1 MTDIAFAPIAAELL
15 VLLGAMA
22 ILLLAVTLKWE
33 MKGLLGLSYAALAG
47 GVIFSVMQWARVDDL
62 GPQLNWTGPD
72 GVTPL
77 IVMDHF
83 SAMAGIAV
91 YTVAFLAVVGASSL
105 VQTLGRRGAEFLALV
120 LLATAG
126 LHLMTSAANLIMLFI
141 GLETASIALYVIAGF
156 IRNGERSDESAMKY
170 FLLGS
175 FASAIFLYGVALTFA
190 ATGST
195 SLYGPGSIESF
206 LATDVFRNLVS
217 SGGESGVLLLGVA
230 LMVVGLGFKISAA
243 PFHQWAPDVYQG
255 APGGAVP
262 LMSAGVKVAGVA
274 ATARILVGAF
284 GTPVGTG
291 LWNDAVAA
299 IAVLSVVVGTVL
311 AIAQTDIKRMLAYS
325 GVAHAGFMLT
335 GLVSGVGGV
344 PAVWFYLAT
353 YAIQLVGAFLVTVIV
368 SGPRTGASPLTD
380 YQGLASRQPG
390 VALAMAILMLGLAGI
405 PLTAGFVGKVGV
417 FSAAID
423 AGFLWLAIAG
433 LVVAV
438 AGLFFYLRVIVI
450 MYFQTAPVA
459 AEGPGAATLHG
470 GEPDTSSQA
479 VLGFAVG
486 VTVVLG
492 VVPWP
497 LLNLLENAL
506 PL

>member
-1 MTDIAFAPIAAELL
+1 MENIGFFSIAAELIML
-15 VLLGAMA
+15 IGALA
-22 ILLLAVTLKWE
+22 VLLLAVTVKWE
-33 MKGLLGLSYAALAG
+33 TRWLLALSYAALVG
-47 GVIFSVMQWARVDDL
+47 GAILSVVQWASLDT
-62 GPQLNWTGPD
+62 TGPLLSWMGPD
-72 GVTPL
+72 LDTPL

-83 SAMAGIAV
+83 SAFAGIVIYSIALAAV
-91 YTVAFLAVVGASSL
+91 IGATSL
-105 VQTLGRRGAEFLALV
+105 VLTLGRRSAEFLALV

-156 IRNGERSDESAMKY
+156 VREGERSDESAMKY

-175 FASAIFLYGVALTFA
+175 FASAVFLYGVALTFA

-195 SLYGPGSIESF
+195 SLYGTGAISEFQSSATF
-206 LATDVFRNLVS
+206 TALAFGDETV
-217 SGGESGVLLLGVA
+217 GVLLPGIA
-230 LMVVGLGFKISAA
+230 LMLVGLGFKISAA

-262 LMSAGVKVAGVA
+262 LMSAGVKVAGIA
-274 ATARILVGAF
+274 AIARILVGAF
-284 GTPVGTG
+284 GTPLATE
-291 LWNDAVAA
+291 LWSGAVAA
-299 IAVLSVVVGTVL
+299 LAVLSVVVGSIL
-311 AIAQTDIKRMLAYS
+311 AIAQTDMKRMLAYS

-335 GLVSGVGGV
+335 GLVAGADGV
-344 PAVWFYLAT
+344 PAVWFYLST

-368 SGPRTGASPLTD
+368 SGPRTGASPFSD

-390 VALAMAILMLGLAGI
+390 VALAMAILMLGLGGI
-405 PLTAGFVGKVGV
+405 PLTAGFIGKVGV

-433 LVVAV
+433 LIAAV
-438 AGLFFYLRVIVI
+438 AGLFFYLRIIVV
-450 MYFQTAPVA
+450 MYFQPLVA
-459 AEGPGAATLHG
+459 AAVGPGTATLL
-470 GEPDTSSQA
+470 EQKPDAPAYLVLRLA
-479 VLGFAVG
+479 VA

-492 VVPWP
+492 IAPWP
-497 LLNLLENAL
+497 LLNLVENAI

>member
-1 MTDIAFAPIAAELL
+1 MSDIAFTPIAAEVL
-15 VLLGAMA
+15 VLLGALA
-22 ILLLAVTLKWE
+22 VLLLAVTLKWE
-33 MKGLLGLSYAALAG
+33 PQGLLGLSYVALAG

-62 GPQLNWTGPD
+62 GPQLNWSGP
-72 GVTPL
+72 GVQTPL

-83 SAMAGIAV
+83 SAMAGIV
-91 YTVAFLAVVGASSL
+91 IYSVAFLAVVGATSL
-105 VQTLGRRGAEFLALV
+105 VQTLGRRAAEFLALA

-126 LHLMTSAANLIMLFI
+126 LHMMTSAANLIMLFI

-156 IRNGERSDESAMKY
+156 VRDGERSDESAMKY
-170 FLLGS
+170 FILGS

-195 SLYGPGSIESF
+195 SIYGRASIEGF
-206 LATDVFRNLVS
+206 LTTGVFRDIVT
-217 SGGESGVLLLGVA
+217 SGGESGVLLLGIA
-230 LMVVGLGFKISAA
+230 LMLVGLGFKVSAA

-262 LMSAGVKVAGVA
+262 LMSAGVKVAGIA
-274 ATARILVGAF
+274 AMGRILVGGF
-284 GTPVGTG
+284 GTPVATG

-299 IAVLSVVVGTVL
+299 IAVLSVVVGSVL
-311 AIAQTDIKRMLAYS
+311 AIAQTDVKRMLAYS

-335 GLVSGVGGV
+335 GLVAGADGV

-353 YAIQLVGAFLVTVIV
+353 YAVQLVGAFLVTVIV
-368 SGPRTGASPLTD
+368 SGPRTGASPFSD
-380 YQGLASRQPG
+380 YQGLGSRKPG
-390 VALAMAILMLGLAGI
+390 VALAMAILMLGLGGI

-417 FSAAID
+417 FAAAIE

-438 AGLFFYLRVIVI
+438 AGLFFYLRIIVV
-450 MYFQTAPVA
+450 MYFQPVAVA
-459 AEGPGAATLHG
+459 AEGPGTATLHDD
-470 GEPDTSSQA
+470 EADRSARA
-479 VLGFAVG
+479 VLGFAVA

-492 VVPWP
+492 IVPWP
-497 LLNLLENAL
+497 LLNLVENAL